1 MVSLKTLGTSQTFFF
16 LRCIQNFTHALNGRQ
31 EFIFRLLQAVS
42 RVKLSTCSCGH
53 QGNGFLG
60 QSQRRAHTQER
71 LLQDVQLAVKAELAR
86 NKSK

>member
-60 QSQRRAHTQER
+60 QRVREGLTRRNACCRTY
-71 LLQDVQLAVKAELAR
+71 
-86 NKSK
+86 S